1 MTITEQIVL
10 IIISLVAML
19 TIVTVVRML
28 TDASVKKAK
37 YWAIESSEDRK
48 RKEAELKKMRLEYV
62 KYVKPAAEVA
72 TAEVK
77 ADENTDS

>member
-1 MTITEQIVL
+1 M
-10 IIISLVAML
+10 
-19 TIVTVVRML
+19 
-28 TDASVKKAK
+28 
-37 YWAIESSEDRK
+37 
-48 RKEAELKKMRLEYV
+48 MRLEYV

>member
-1 MTITEQIVL
+1 MTIAEQIVV
-10 IIISLVAML
+10 IIISMVAML

-48 RKEAELKKMRLEYV
+48 RKEAELKMMRME
-62 KYVKPAAEVA
+62 YVKPAAEVV
-72 TAEVK
+72 TPEVK
-77 ADENTDS
+77 QDEDTDS

>member
-48 RKEAELKKMRLEYV
+48 RKEAELKMMRMEYV
-62 KYVKPAAEVA
+62 NPAAEVA
-72 TAEVK
+72 TPEVK

>member
-48 RKEAELKKMRLEYV
+48 RKEAELKMMRME
-62 KYVKPAAEVA
+62 YVKPAAEVA
-72 TAEVK
+72 TPEVK
-77 ADENTDS
+77 ADEYADS

>member
-1 MTITEQIVL
+1 MTIAEQIVV

-48 RKEAELKKMRLEYV
+48 RKEAELQMMRIEYTR
-62 KYVKPAAEVA
+62 PAEEVA
-72 TAEVK
+72 TEEVK
-77 ADENTDS
+77 NEDSNS

>member
-48 RKEAELKKMRLEYV
+48 RKEAELKMMRME
-62 KYVKPAAEVA
+62 YVKPAAEVA
-72 TAEVK
+72 TPEVK
-77 ADENTDS
+77 ADEYTDS

>member
-1 MTITEQIVL
+1 MTITEQIVV

-48 RKEAELKKMRLEYV
+48 RKEAELQMMRI
-62 KYVKPAAEVA
+62 KYTRPAEEVA
-72 TAEVK
+72 TEEVK
-77 ADENTDS
+77 NEDSNS